1 MIAFENKIDGVY
13 HLLCPFGD
21 CWTGIT
27 LIRGRK
33 NYLIDCGGNAE
44 CIDKYLLPALSELSM
59 TVSDVDYLLITHTHA
74 DHIGGAARLKEHNPS
89 IRYAVCEQSA
99 DKVRDPLKY
108 NKAIRAVFPEHSP
121 APSAGLAGLEPDL
134 IVRDGDV
141 IEGEMRFVFT
151 PGHDT
156 DSGCW
161 LHLPTRT
168 LISGDSLQMN
178 GTDVQGIGLYMDLPA
193 YRSSI
198 EKLKGTK
205 ICNILTGH
213 HFLPLGYEAYGENAV
228 REYLDKCSKLV
239 DEYHRFVKKKVL
251 RGLDALGIAKAL
263 IAHVDGIEPK
273 FMFLPLF
280 TVTEHLKQYKNDLLT
295 ID

>member
-1 MIAFENKIDGVY
+1 MNAFENKIEGVF
-13 HLLCPFGD
+13 HLLCPFGE

-27 LIRGRK
+27 LIRGKK

-44 CIDKYLLPALSELSM
+44 CIDKYLLPSLSELSM
-59 TVSDVDYLLITHTHA
+59 TVADIDHLLITHTHA
-74 DHIGGAARLKEHNPS
+74 DHIGGAPRLKELKPE
-89 IRYAVCEQSA
+89 IKYVVCEESA

-198 EKLKGTK
+198 EKLKRTD
-205 ICNILTGH
+205 IENILTGH
-213 HFLPLGYEAYGENAV
+213 HYLPLGYEAYGRDAV
-228 REYLDKCSKLV
+228 RGYLDKCLSLT
-239 DEYHRFVKKKVL
+239 DEYGGFVSQKL
-251 RGLDALGIAKAL
+251 REGLDALSIAKAL
-263 IAHVDGIEPK
+263 IKHVDGIEPK
-273 FMFLPLF
+273 FMFLPLY
-280 TVTEHLKQYKNDLLT
+280 TVTEHIKEIKNN
-295 ID
+295 IR